1 MIENDKKQQTTEV
14 EPKTST
20 PVSSQ
25 DKKFED
31 TITIGGETVTI
42 LKLKAGEFYKLQKV
56 FGEILRSTITN
67 PDDID
72 KMGAEQLTKLF
83 SDLPTQIA
91 EFVAVCSGKSKDE
104 LLEQAYPEEIAE
116 AFGKGLVLNN
126 VVENLKNS
134 VAPMEKLGAVSKE

>member
-1 MIENDKKQQTTEV
+1 MTENEKKEQTTEV
-14 EPKTST
+14 EPKSST
-20 PVSSQ
+20 VSNHQ
-25 DKKFED
+25 DKGLKDTISIDGE
-31 TITIGGETVTI
+31 TITIH
-42 LKLKAGEFYKLQKV
+42 KLKAGEFYKLQKV
-56 FGEILRSTITN
+56 FGEILRSTISN

-83 SDLPTQIA
+83 SDLPSQIA
-91 EFVAVCSGKSKDE
+91 EFVAVCTGKSKEE